1 MKRLAASGGLTWNG
15 KKVVLDPFTE
25 VDYDFEVTQEGS
37 SFNIICKS
45 GGEIV
50 TEEMVFPL
58 GLLRHQIFRF
68 WKDGKPETVPAQ
80 LTLLELKK
88 LVDDELPLKWKC
100 EVPKWKIEP
109 VPFLVLK
116 DRTGAFAELWM
127 DYGPTGKAIYQGFPE
142 EISWEKDLLETDFI
156 RKAPGYYCPMDKVVK
171 SLTFLLDI
179 GWTIFDFQGKK
190 VVRQGAAEWE
200 TKTEQDHLLVTGRVN
215 YGMHTAD
222 AKNVLGAFN
231 RRDRFLSLSPW
242 EVGLID
248 CPTAWETLAQEPIVT
263 EGIRVKRS
271 HVGLL
276 EGIVPLPPEYR
287 SAEWETTKPGA
298 SFQGTLF
305 NYQQQGVDWLSYLY
319 RSGFSGLLADEMGLG
334 KTVQVIAFLS
344 TLQFQKPI
352 LIVMPVS
359 LLFHWRKELERF
371 LPGEAIA
378 KLLCLEKSMILG
390 PVASGSGAAPVH
402 STKPTPSGL
411 DEENAC
417 DWPQKGD
424 FTGRMS
430 FAIASGPQVMLTS
443 YAQLRQNRMYYESM
457 DYEVVILD
465 EAQAIKNPDTLTAQI
480 VCRLRASFRLAMT
493 GTPVEN
499 RYDDLWSLFRFLMPD
514 LLGDRKESPVFE
526 RVRKKIRPFTL
537 RRTKQEVDLQLP
549 EKEEQLVW
557 VSLEED
563 ERNFYDNY
571 LREKRSSIVE
581 KVTSQGISS
590 QNMEILELILRLRQI
605 CCHPQLI
612 TGEYG
617 GASSKFERVC
627 DDLLEVVQS
636 GHKVILYSQF
646 TSMLKLFR
654 KWLDEQGLKY
664 AYLDGQT
671 KDREKSVEAFQ
682 TEPEVQ
688 IFLISLKAGG
698 VGLNLQAADYVF
710 LYDPWWNTAVE
721 KQAIDRAHRVGRKG
735 RVIARKYLM
744 AETIEEKILKLQHHK
759 SELSDQLLE
768 FEGEMMPISLEELY
782 QLL

>member
-1 MKRLAASGGLTWNG
+1 
-15 KKVVLDPFTE
+15 
-25 VDYDFEVTQEGS
+25 
-37 SFNIICKS
+37 
-45 GGEIV
+45 
-50 TEEMVFPL
+50 
-58 GLLRHQIFRF
+58 
-68 WKDGKPETVPAQ
+68 
-80 LTLLELKK
+80 
-88 LVDDELPLKWKC
+88 
-100 EVPKWKIEP
+100 
-109 VPFLVLK
+109 
-116 DRTGAFAELWM
+116 
-127 DYGPTGKAIYQGFPE
+127 
-142 EISWEKDLLETDFI
+142 
-156 RKAPGYYCPMDKVVK
+156 
-171 SLTFLLDI
+171 
-179 GWTIFDFQGKK
+179 
-190 VVRQGAAEWE
+190 
-200 TKTEQDHLLVTGRVN
+200 
-215 YGMHTAD
+215 
-222 AKNVLGAFN
+222 
-231 RRDRFLSLSPW
+231 
-242 EVGLID
+242 
-248 CPTAWETLAQEPIVT
+248 
-263 EGIRVKRS
+263 
-271 HVGLL
+271 
-276 EGIVPLPPEYR
+276 
-287 SAEWETTKPGA
+287 
-298 SFQGTLF
+298 
-305 NYQQQGVDWLSYLY
+305 
-319 RSGFSGLLADEMGLG
+319 
-334 KTVQVIAFLS
+334 
-344 TLQFQKPI
+344 
-352 LIVMPVS
+352 
-359 LLFHWRKELERF
+359 
-371 LPGEAIA
+371 
-378 KLLCLEKSMILG
+378 
-390 PVASGSGAAPVH
+390 
-402 STKPTPSGL
+402 
-411 DEENAC
+411 
-417 DWPQKGD
+417 
-424 FTGRMS
+424 
-430 FAIASGPQVMLTS
+430 
-443 YAQLRQNRMYYESM
+443 
-457 DYEVVILD
+457 VILD

-480 VCRLRASFRLAMT
+480 VCRLRASLRLAMT

-627 DDLLEVVQS
+627 DDLLEVVRS

-646 TSMLKLFR
+646 TSILKLFR
-654 KWLDEQGLKY
+654 KWLDEQGLYLARSGFVNLDSARQSKIEAKRPNEDDHSRIEKAGEDTRTSSGRSSCEAGERSELARRDEEDQFCKVAASPNSQNLSERGIKY

-671 KDREKSVEAFQ
+671 KDREKPVEAFQ

-735 RVIARKYLM
+735 RVIARKYLV

-768 FEGEMMPISLEELY
+768 FEGEMVPISLEELY

>member
-80 LTLLELKK
+80 VTLLELKK
-88 LVDDELPLKWKC
+88 LVEDELPLKWKC
-100 EVPKWKIEP
+100 EVPNWKREP

-127 DYGPTGKAIYQGFPE
+127 DYGPTGKAIYQGSPE

-156 RKAPGYYCPMDKVVK
+156 RRPPGYYCPMDKVVK

-215 YGMHTAD
+215 YGTHTAD

-231 RRDRFLSLSPW
+231 RRDRFLSLSPL

-248 CPTAWETLAQEPIVT
+248 CGAAWEILAEEPIVT

-287 SAEWETTKPGA
+287 SAEWETTKLGA

-344 TLQFQKPI
+344 TLQLQKPI

-371 LPGEAIA
+371 LPG
-378 KLLCLEKSMILG
+378 
-390 PVASGSGAAPVH
+390 
-402 STKPTPSGL
+402 T
-411 DEENAC
+411 
-417 DWPQKGD
+417 
-424 FTGRMS
+424 
-430 FAIASGPQVMLTS
+430 QVMLTS

-549 EKEEQLVW
+549 EKEEQIVW

-671 KDREKSVEAFQ
+671 KDREKPVEAFQ
-682 TEPEVQ
+682 AEPEVQ

-721 KQAIDRAHRVGRKG
+721 KQAIDRAHRVGRKE